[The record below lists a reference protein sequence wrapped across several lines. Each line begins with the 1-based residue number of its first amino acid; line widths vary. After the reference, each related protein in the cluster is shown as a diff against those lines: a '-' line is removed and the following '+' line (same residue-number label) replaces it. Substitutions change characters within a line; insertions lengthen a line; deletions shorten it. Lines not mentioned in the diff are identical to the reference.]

1 MPIIGALETTANGQ
15 FGIERWSFTAADT
28 WEAITVPGWAQT
40 AVLRVYDSADP
51 AVTTTN
57 YTLYVGVGDTVGAV
71 GATDAWTPVTSN
83 GNLVLDLSLSFRGGR
98 GAAQGGRPEIRLAA
112 SSTSAEVAIVWE
124 GNKR

>member
-1 MPIIGALETTANGQ
+1 MPIIGALEATANGQ
-15 FGIERWSFTAADT
+15 FGIERWSFTSADT

-40 AVLRVYDSADP
+40 AVFRVYDSVDP

-57 YTLYVGVGDTVGAV
+57 YTLYVGVGDTAGAV
-71 GATDAWTPVTSN
+71 GANDAWVPVSSN
-83 GNLVLDLSLSFRGGR
+83 GNLVMDLALSFRGGR
-98 GAAQGGRPEIRLAA
+98 GAAEGGRPEIRLAV